1 MGEQEE
7 IKSIKFINVGGI
19 DYKIQD
25 GDLTDL
31 VNQLIEVTQSNNA
44 SLSKHIN
51 DLNERITA
59 LENKIN
65 EMENA

>member
-19 DYKIQD
+19 DYKVQD
-25 GDLTDL
+25 EDLTNL
-31 VNQLIEVTQSNNA
+31 VNQLIEVMQSNNA
-44 SLSKHIN
+44 SLSRHIN

-65 EMENA
+65 EKENA